1 MSAAAKPTIKRQ
13 RRGTSGRT
21 RMLFVGALSVPT
33 ANQFAPIIDTT
44 PRPTLPDENMHPM
57 VAVAA
62 VPDPAQFN
70 GGALGRLYGI
80 SLSCTGQNVTFLQ
93 YHLHGDGTWQQFAS
107 TTIVAGAAAQ
117 AFTWDP
123 SAFGA
128 IDVYAACQAGANA
141 PSTIYCSITER
152 DLP

>member
-1 MSAAAKPTIKRQ
+1 MSAATVPTTIRLK
-13 RRGTSGRT
+13 RGTSGRT
-21 RMLFVGALSVPT
+21 RMLFVGQLATPT
-33 ANQFAPIIDTT
+33 STQFAPIIDTT
-44 PRPTLPDENMHPM
+44 QVPPLPGENMRAM
-57 VAVAA
+57 AAVAA
-62 VPDPAQFN
+62 VPDPARFN

-93 YHLHGDGTWQQFAS
+93 YHLHGDGTWQQFAT
-107 TTIVAGAAAQ
+107 TTIVAAAAPQ

-128 IDVYAACQAGANA
+128 LDVYAACQAGGTA
-141 PSTIYCSITER
+141 PSGIYCSITER